1 MYCNWLPAYC
11 IEFEA
16 LRKDSSS
23 QPRRI
28 KSPCFFSQLLFLAFI
43 HTHVMTASRFACMTS
58 VIYETIMHRHTRI
71 YIIRPLW
78 ATSPNTLRSC
88 QGCHIYI
95 RPSQIQIHT
104 SNSIHFGTILIH
116 YASQKER
123 SNNTPLSLVLLLLLL
138 LLAAA
143 VPAALPASASV
154 RFFGHAAPCCSCCCC
169 GCCCSLGLNPVSSPR
184 PPHLKTRLFGGTSS
198 CTHDHGTW

>member
-154 RFFGHAAPCCSCCCC
+154 RFFGHA
-169 GCCCSLGLNPVSSPR
+169 SLLLLLLLWLLLFSWVKS
-184 PPHLKTRLFGGTSS
+184 RLVP
-198 CTHDHGTW
+198 